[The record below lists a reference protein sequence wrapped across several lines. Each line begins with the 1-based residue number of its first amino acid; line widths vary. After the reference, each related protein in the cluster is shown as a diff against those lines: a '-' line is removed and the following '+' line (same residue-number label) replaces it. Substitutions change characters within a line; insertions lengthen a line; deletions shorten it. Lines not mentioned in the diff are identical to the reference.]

1 MVKVV
6 HMYISLVWL
15 PELKLNLDPILKVDA
30 EDFENKEHLEIME
43 KEKGIKM
50 EPDAN
55 NQKTKMSLSAKRKMV
70 CKIFNICKCQINS
83 LQIGQ
88 RVLKCLK
95 NSLNRFKYSRL
106 RNKRRGMLIN
116 LWKKLKKKYNQKWPQ
131 CLDWCTKVLKLWC
144 ENF

>member
-50 EPDAN
+50 EPDAGS
-55 NQKTKMSLSAKRKMV
+55 QKTKMPLSAKRKMV
-70 CKIFNICKCQINS
+70 SKII
-83 LQIGQ
+83 
-88 RVLKCLK
+88 
-95 NSLNRFKYSRL
+95 
-106 RNKRRGMLIN
+106 
-116 LWKKLKKKYNQKWPQ
+116 
-131 CLDWCTKVLKLWC
+131 
-144 ENF
+144 